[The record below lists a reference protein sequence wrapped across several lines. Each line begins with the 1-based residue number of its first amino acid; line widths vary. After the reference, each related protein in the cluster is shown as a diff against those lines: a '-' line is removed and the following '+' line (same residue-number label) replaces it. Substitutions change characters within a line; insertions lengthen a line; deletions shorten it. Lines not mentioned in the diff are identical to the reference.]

1 MYILICTYMIYLHDI
16 RSQYTFCTQSNT
28 YRLVMKKETYLTSI
42 KMEIFGLGYSY
53 ITVPMYN

>member
-1 MYILICTYMIYLHDI
+1 MIYLRDI
-16 RSQYTFCTQSNT
+16 RSQYTFSTQSNT

>member
-1 MYILICTYMIYLHDI
+1 MIYLRDI

-28 YRLVMKKETYLTSI
+28 YRVVMKKETYLTSI
-42 KMEIFGLGYSY
+42 KMEILGLGHSY